1 MLDDILAAVWAIA
14 AVIAL
19 DAVLNAA
26 FAGRVLFLGVF

>member
-1 MLDDILAAVWAIA
+1 MQPKTR